1 MNNFPLLIILL
12 VGLFLPLSYAQS
24 LENDLTITIST
35 DGVARVTEDLD
46 PKITTSSIQI
56 QLISDKISNM
66 VATDEKN
73 IFLNT
78 AQNGDLVRIDSLG
91 ASQVTLTYNADIVS
105 STSGIW
111 RVTYNSNIQSTVI
124 LPPLSNIVSVNNIP
138 IDIIDDSVVMPPGQI
153 SLSYT
158 IRTVTE
164 NNFVVS
170 SDNLNYFV
178 QVMTASKVGDF
189 KQDSKSIMLT
199 IDDNAPVLVLL
210 PKAVISGPYE
220 VQLNGNPIEFKQY
233 YQNGTHS
240 WIRIEPFESGS
251 IKITGITTLPTEPEP
266 VCGAGAIL
274 KDGVCVVEEQQRG
287 GGCLI
292 ATATY
297 GSELAPQVQ
306 FLREIR
312 DNTVLSTSSGSA
324 FMTSFNQF
332 YYSFSPTIAD
342 LERQSPIFKE
352 AVKLFITPMI
362 SSLSIMTLADSGSEV
377 EVLGF
382 GISVIALNL
391 GLYIVAPTTF
401 VYKVYTHLK
410 SKK

>member
-1 MNNFPLLIILL
+1 MNNFFLIIILV
-12 VGLFLPLSYAQS
+12 VGLFLPSSYAQS

-35 DGVARVTEDLD
+35 GGVARVTENLD
-46 PKITTSSIQI
+46 PLSTIASINT
-56 QLISDKISNM
+56 QLISDKISNI
-66 VATDEKN
+66 VAIDEKN

-78 AQNGDLVRIDSLG
+78 AQNGDLIRIDSLG

-124 LPPLSNIVSVNNIP
+124 LPPLSNIVSVNTIP
-138 IDIIDDSVVMPPGQI
+138 IDIIDNSVVMPPGQI

-158 IRTVTE
+158 IRSVTE

-170 SDNLNYFV
+170 SDDLNYFV

-251 IKITGITTLPTEPEP
+251 IKITGIATLPTEPEPEP
-266 VCGAGAIL
+266 VCGAGTIL
-274 KDGVCVVEEQQRG
+274 KDGICVEEPQGG

-306 FLREIR
+306 MLREIR
-312 DNTVLSTSSGSA
+312 DNSLLETESGST
-324 FMTSFNQF
+324 FMKSFNKF
-332 YYSFSPTIAD
+332 YYSFSPGIAD
-342 LERQSPIFKE
+342 LERESPLFKE
-352 AVKLFITPMI
+352 AVKLVITPLLT
-362 SSLSIMTLADSGSEV
+362 SLSILNYVDIDSEA
-377 EVLGF
+377 EVLGY
-382 GISVIALNL
+382 GITIIFLNIGMYLIAPVIA
-391 GLYIVAPTTF
+391 IIE
-401 VYKVYTHLK
+401 LK
-410 SKK
+410 KRFH

>member
-1 MNNFPLLIILL
+1 MNIFFLLIILL
-12 VGLFLPLSYAQS
+12 VGLFLPSSYAQS
-24 LENDLTITIST
+24 LENNLTIIIST
-35 DGVARVTEDLD
+35 DGVARVIENLD
-46 PKITTSSIQI
+46 PKITTSSIKI

-66 VATDEKN
+66 VAIDEKN

-78 AQNGDLVRIDSLG
+78 AQNGDLIRIDSLG

-111 RVTYNSNIQSTVI
+111 RVTYNSSIQSTVI

-153 SLSYT
+153 SISYT

-220 VQLNGNPIEFKQY
+220 VQLNGNPIDFKQY

-251 IKITGITTLPTEPEP
+251 IKITGIVTLPIEPEP
-266 VCGAGAIL
+266 EPTLEPVP
-274 KDGVCVVEEQQRG
+274 QQPEPG

-306 FLREIR
+306 QLREFR
-312 DNTVLSTSSGSA
+312 DNTLLKTESGSV
-324 FMTSFNQF
+324 FMTGFNQI

-342 LERQSPIFKE
+342 WERENPAFKE
-352 AVKLFITPMI
+352 AVKLVITPLV
-362 SSLSIMTLADSGSEV
+362 SSLSILNYVDIDSEAG
-377 EVLGF
+377 VLGY
-382 GISVIALNL
+382 GISLILLNV
-391 GLYIVAPTTF
+391 GMYFVAPAI
-401 VYKVYTHLK
+401 VIIRLK
-410 SKK
+410 KLFP

>member
-1 MNNFPLLIILL
+1 MNSFSLLIILL
-12 VGLFLPLSYAQS
+12 VGLFLPSSYAQS

-35 DGVARVTEDLD
+35 DGVARVTENLD
-46 PKITTSSIQI
+46 PKITTSSIEI

-111 RVTYNSNIQSTVI
+111 RVTYNSNIQSTII

-138 IDIIDDSVVMPPGQI
+138 IDIIDDSVIMPPGQI

-199 IDDNAPVLVLL
+199 IDNNAPVLVLL
-210 PKAVISGPYE
+210 PKAVISSPYE
-220 VQLNGNPIEFKQY
+220 VQLNGNPIDFKQY

-251 IKITGITTLPTEPEP
+251 IKITGIAALPTEPEP
-266 VCGAGAIL
+266 EPTLEPVPQQP
-274 KDGVCVVEEQQRG
+274 EQG

-306 FLREIR
+306 QLREFR
-312 DNTVLSTSSGSA
+312 DNTLLKTESGSV
-324 FMTSFNQF
+324 FMTGFNQI

-342 LERQSPIFKE
+342 WERENPAFKE
-352 AVKLFITPMI
+352 TVKLVIMPLV
-362 SSLSIMTLADSGSEV
+362 SSLSVLNHVDIDSEA
-377 EVLGF
+377 EVLGY
-382 GISVIALNL
+382 GISLILLNV
-391 GLYIVAPTTF
+391 GMYFVAPAIIIVRVKRKF
-401 VYKVYTHLK
+401 YD
-410 SKK
+410 

>member
-35 DGVARVTEDLD
+35 DGVARITENLD
-46 PKITTSSIQI
+46 PKITTSSIEI

-251 IKITGITTLPTEPEP
+251 IKIIGIATLPTEPEP

-312 DNTVLSTSSGSA
+312 DNTVLQTASG
-324 FMTSFNQF
+324 TSFMSGFNAF
-332 YYSFSPTIAD
+332 YYSFSPTVAD
-342 LERQSPIFKE
+342 WERENPVFKE
-352 AVKLFITPMI
+352 AVKITITPLI
-362 SSLSIMTLADSGSEV
+362 TTLSILQYADIDSE
-377 EVLGF
+377 EEMLGY
-382 GISVIALNL
+382 GISIILLNIGMYL
-391 GLYIVAPTTF
+391 IAPTIAII
-401 VYKVYTHLK
+401 KLK
-410 SKK
+410 KHFY

>member
-35 DGVARVTEDLD
+35 DGVARVTENLD
-46 PKITTSSIQI
+46 PKITTSSIEI

-78 AQNGDLVRIDSLG
+78 AQNGDLLRIDSLG

-111 RVTYNSNIQSTVI
+111 RVTYNSSIQSTVI

-251 IKITGITTLPTEPEP
+251 IKITGIVTLPTEPEP
-266 VCGAGAIL
+266 EPTLEPVPQQP
-274 KDGVCVVEEQQRG
+274 EQG

-306 FLREIR
+306 QLRELR
-312 DNTVLSTSSGSA
+312 DNTLLQTNSGSA
-324 FMTSFNQF
+324 FMESFNQF
-332 YYSFSPTIAD
+332 YYFFSPTIAD
-342 LERQSPIFKE
+342 WERQNPMFKE
-352 AVKLFITPMI
+352 TVRLTITPLLA
-362 SSLSIMTLADSGSEV
+362 SLSILNYVDIDSESEM
-377 EVLGF
+377 LGF
-382 GISVIALNL
+382 GISVIFLNI
-391 GLYIVAPTTF
+391 GMYFVAPAMIIVKIRGKF
-401 VYKVYTHLK
+401 SK
-410 SKK
+410 SD

>member
-12 VGLFLPLSYAQS
+12 VGLFLPSSYAQS

-35 DGVARVTEDLD
+35 DGVARVTENLD
-46 PKITTSSIQI
+46 PKITTSSIEI

-220 VQLNGNPIEFKQY
+220 VQLNGNPIDFKQY

-251 IKITGITTLPTEPEP
+251 IKITGIATLPTEPEP
-266 VCGAGAIL
+266 EPTLEPVP
-274 KDGVCVVEEQQRG
+274 QQPEPG

-292 ATATY
+292 ATATF

-306 FLREIR
+306 QLREFR
-312 DNTVLSTSSGSA
+312 DNTLLKTESGSV
-324 FMTSFNQF
+324 FMTGFNQI

-342 LERQSPIFKE
+342 WERENPAFKE
-352 AVKLFITPMI
+352 AVKLAITPLVL
-362 SSLSIMTLADSGSEV
+362 SLSVLNYVDIDSEA
-377 EVLGF
+377 EVLGY
-382 GISVIALNL
+382 GIGIIMLNIGMYFIAPAILIIRLVNRKR
-391 GLYIVAPTTF
+391 T
-401 VYKVYTHLK
+401 
-410 SKK
+410 S